1 MITKT
6 TTKTTNKQTMKKIM
20 LIASAMLVSLTGALQ
35 AQNEFNILKSLEAA
49 QGSVKT
55 AQESIK
61 TKEDQYTSS
70 LGEGWKE
77 KWRNSK
83 LKHPN
88 DHLVEIYIEKGDF
101 PVTESLFQPFSN
113 LTLLKKQELLTYI
126 GGKKTLTMNDFIVV
140 KTLSTYNSATAARL
154 SDFAKFLGTGPDIRG
169 EVYFQFLICHLEVR
183 GLRNAKWWQSGL
195 KISEWFTL
203 ASAYAHFSPVTFQ
216 TGRDAIAMKA
226 ARLLIEKR
234 KAENLSVEG
243 AEFDTAFAP
252 ILDALKAPKFAGL
265 SDACASL
272 GINMELP
279 ANTDWTAQEAVAAT
293 VIAAAERNG
302 KLVNAQGVQVQY
314 EEGLGSVMFVK
325 GETAYNTWRAETIA
339 ND

>member
-1 MITKT
+1 MMMITK

-20 LIASAMLVSLTGALQ
+20 LIASAMLVSLTGALH
-35 AQNEFNILKSLEAA
+35 
-49 QGSVKT
+49 
-55 AQESIK
+55 AQEVNNLLTSIEERVAAAK
-61 TKEDQYTSS
+61 TVKEKASADNWTSR

-77 KWRNSK
+77 TWRKST
-83 LKHPN
+83 LTHPN
-88 DHLVEIYIEKGDF
+88 DHLVDIYIEKGDF
-101 PVTESLFQPFSN
+101 LIAQDGH
-113 LTLLKKQELLTYI
+113 TLRGVSAGKKQEWLTHI
-126 GGKKTLTMNDFIVV
+126 GGKTTLTKNDFNVV
-140 KTLSTYNSATAARL
+140 KILSTYNPATAARV
-154 SDFAKFLGTGPDIRG
+154 SDFAQFLSTGADVRG
-169 EVYFQFLICHLEVR
+169 EEYFQFLISNLEVR
-183 GLRNAKWWQSGL
+183 GLRKPGVWQSAL
-195 KISEWFTL
+195 KTDEWFTL
-203 ASAYAHFSPVTFQ
+203 ASANAHFSPVTFA
-216 TGRDAIAMKA
+216 TGRDAIAMRA

-243 AEFDTAFAP
+243 EEFDAAFAP